1 MKTALTVILTLITS
15 VAVIA
20 AIASVFKINYEYK
33 NRYIE
38 IKIKSQKKAVRPFNF
53 YLKGFFVLP
62 ECY

>member
-33 NRYIE
+33 SRNV
-38 IKIKSQKKAVRPFNF
+38 IKIPFF
-53 YLKGFFVLP
+53 LLLCV
-62 ECY
+62 